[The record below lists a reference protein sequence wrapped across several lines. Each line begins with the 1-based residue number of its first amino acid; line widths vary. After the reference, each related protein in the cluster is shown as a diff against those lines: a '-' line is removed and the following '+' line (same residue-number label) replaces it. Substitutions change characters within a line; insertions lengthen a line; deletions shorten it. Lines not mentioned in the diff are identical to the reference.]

1 MIVSHVWYYR
11 RNFSLVYDRKLI
23 SLELIAA
30 LSHFPLVWAFSL
42 YVERIDIR
50 SANNDYLKCAD
61 WRNSWEVR
69 IGHEVF
75 RPDQIPFL
83 LVSLK

>member
-1 MIVSHVWYYR
+1 MIVSHVRYYR
-11 RNFSLVYDRKLI
+11 RDFSLAYDRKLI

-30 LSHFPLVWAFSL
+30 LSHFLLVWTFSL
-42 YVERIDIR
+42 YVKRVDIR

-61 WRNSWEVR
+61 WRNSWEIR

-75 RPDQIPFL
+75 RPDQIPFFL
-83 LVSLK
+83 LSLK